1 MSRRPVMN
9 DSRARMGAD
18 TRVRRGVSTWL
29 VAGLFATGMVLL
41 GATLV
46 MGFMRGDAGQ
56 DLVPFSRDLLWLF
69 SLALF
74 VPFGALVA
82 WKHPRNPVGWLILAI
97 GLAEVLSKFTYE
109 YAAGAIVTDPGSLP
123 GGGLASLLSVTVWV
137 PEIALFPLML
147 LLFPDGRL
155 PSRRW
160 AVVGFAPL
168 LMILLTGVLAVALW
182 PHRGAR
188 LLSDSE
194 MFEFERVEGVA
205 NVVFATYPVVMVCLV
220 LSLVALIF
228 RFRRA
233 RGDERQQLK
242 WIALVAGMAATLL
255 LVNDLVLP
263 ALSVESA
270 FTTFLSETLGSPGLF
285 AVVATIAIMK
295 YRLYDID
302 LIINRTLVYG
312 GLTALLATA
321 YLGIVVALQN
331 AIPGAD
337 DSDLTIAGS
346 TLAVAA
352 LFRPLRSRV
361 QGFIDRRFYR
371 RKFDAQR
378 TLESFSSRLR
388 EDVDLDHLSA
398 DLLTVVRE
406 TMQPVHASLWIRTME
421 SGS

>member
-398 DLLTVVRE
+398 ELLTVVRE

>member
-109 YAAGAIVTDPGSLP
+109 YAAGALVTDPGSLP